1 MTLREYVSHRSVRL
15 ADATMAGR
23 LRLDALSRY
32 LSEVAQD
39 DVEDAGYQEP
49 VGWLVRRTTLTIAR
63 FPSLG
68 ERLRLATRCSGAG
81 PRWAERTTEVTSA
94 TDPGDLAI
102 RATALWVA
110 IDPRS
115 GRPTRLGAEF
125 DRIYGPAAGSTRPS
139 TRLAHPPP
147 DPDLD
152 TRSWPLRSTDFDVF
166 GHVNNSIHWAAVED
180 ELAIAG
186 GRPPGRAEMEYHHP
200 VLPIGGLEV
209 GRRCLGDEIEVWLL
223 QAGRRVASA
232 LLRDSAAG

>member
-1 MTLREYVSHRSVRL
+1 MTTREYVSHRSVRL
-15 ADATMAGR
+15 ADATVAGR

-39 DVEDAGYQEP
+39 DVDDAGYREP
-49 VGWLVRRTTLTIAR
+49 VGWLVRRTMLTIAR

-94 TDPGDLAI
+94 TDPRVVAI
-102 RATALWVA
+102 SATALWVA

-125 DRIYGPAAGSTRPS
+125 DRIYGPAAGAARPS
-139 TRLAHPPP
+139 TRLEHGPP
-147 DPDLD
+147 DPGLQ
-152 TRSWPLRSTDFDVF
+152 TRDWPLRSTDFDVF

-180 ELAIAG
+180 ELALVG

-200 VLPIGGLEV
+200 VLPTGGLEV
-209 GRRCLGDEIEVWLL
+209 GRRRHDDEIEVWLL

-232 LLRDSAAG
+232 ILGDFAAG